1 MHTIKANPAH
11 SNMCIPV
18 LYIYVVV
25 NYMAMHDAYYVLIVM
40 ASEVASPLSVA
51 VVILSGSLELD
62 VTVSVA
68 AFSWVNDTATEGEG
82 R

>member
-1 MHTIKANPAH
+1 MLGIGLSSA
-11 SNMCIPV
+11 S
-18 LYIYVVV
+18 
-25 NYMAMHDAYYVLIVM
+25 VM

-51 VVILSGSLELD
+51 IVILSGSLELD

-82 R
+82 RYVCVYSV